1 MINPNQ
7 YAITFACYNALNYTK
22 LCIDSMVKSGT
33 PLERLVIVDNG
44 SHDGTQ
50 EYLQNLPV
58 GRKIFNTQNLG
69 CGVAWNQGALA
80 LQAEWTIIMNN
91 DVIVSP
97 LWIEKLI
104 GAAVKLGV
112 KLASPALIEGA
123 LDYDFIQFESS
134 ASKMM
139 ELVNRPNQQ
148 HAVCLAVHSSVWQ
161 EIGYFAAVPK
171 LLGFEDTLFF
181 NEAKKSKISGALV
194 GASWL
199 HHFGSITQSLI
210 KVERGL
216 SKKAGLGDRYNFKL
230 LQQSWFE
237 RKFNKFLNKRQTRLY
252 REHELM
258 QFGMTLHG
266 VREEGKFVWL

>member
-69 CGVAWNQGALA
+69 CGVSWNQGALA

-104 GAAVKLGV
+104 GAAIKLGV

-237 RKFNKFLNKRQTRLY
+237 RKFNKFLNKRQTRLD
-252 REHELM
+252 RERELA

>member
-1 MINPNQ
+1 MINPNK

-22 LCIDSMVKSGT
+22 LCVDSMVKSGL

-50 EYLQNLPV
+50 EYLQNLPI
-58 GRKIFNTQNLG
+58 GGKIFNTQNLG

-91 DVIVSP
+91 DVIVAP

-104 GAAVKLGV
+104 GAAETLGV

-123 LDYDFIQFESS
+123 LDYDFIQFELSS
-134 ASKMM
+134 SKRMG
-139 ELVNRPNQQ
+139 LVNRPNQQ

-181 NEAKKSKISGALV
+181 NEAKKSKIPGALL

-237 RKFNKFLNKRQTRLY
+237 RKSNKYLNKRQNRIY
-252 REHELM
+252 RERELA

-266 VREEGKFVWL
+266 VREDGKFIWL

>member
-50 EYLQNLPV
+50 EYLQNLSV

-123 LDYDFIQFESS
+123 LDYDFIQFESG
-134 ASKMM
+134 ASKIM

-216 SKKAGLGDRYNFKL
+216 SKKAGLGDRHNFKL

-237 RKFNKFLNKRQTRLY
+237 RKFNKFLNKRQTRLD
-252 REHELM
+252 REHELA

>member
-50 EYLQNLPV
+50 EYLQNLSV

-104 GAAVKLGV
+104 GAAIKLGV

-123 LDYDFIQFESS
+123 LDYDFIQFESG
-134 ASKMM
+134 ASKIM

-216 SKKAGLGDRYNFKL
+216 SKKAGLGDRHNFKL

>member
-50 EYLQNLPV
+50 EYLQNLSV

-216 SKKAGLGDRYNFKL
+216 SKKAGLGDRHNFKL

>member
-1 MINPNQ
+1 
-7 YAITFACYNALNYTK
+7 
-22 LCIDSMVKSGT
+22 
-33 PLERLVIVDNG
+33 
-44 SHDGTQ
+44 
-50 EYLQNLPV
+50 
-58 GRKIFNTQNLG
+58 
-69 CGVAWNQGALA
+69 
-80 LQAEWTIIMNN
+80 MNN

-123 LDYDFIQFESS
+123 LDYDFIQFESG
-134 ASKMM
+134 ASKIM

-216 SKKAGLGDRYNFKL
+216 SKKAGLGDRHNFKL

>member
-50 EYLQNLPV
+50 EYLQNLSV

-104 GAAVKLGV
+104 GAAIKLGV

-216 SKKAGLGDRYNFKL
+216 SKKAGLGDRHNFKL

>member
-50 EYLQNLPV
+50 EYLQNLSV

-123 LDYDFIQFESS
+123 LDYDFIQFESG
-134 ASKMM
+134 ASKIM

-216 SKKAGLGDRYNFKL
+216 SKKAGLGDRHNFKL